1 MLSQKKENQNLKDNN
16 NLNHNPKLLETL
28 KVIEIGQH
36 IAAPFASKLLADLG
50 ADVIKVEPLEGDVA
64 RQIGPFPNNIE
75 NPEKSGLFL
84 SLNTSKLGITIDFD
98 NKDHINRLY
107 RLLETT
113 DVLIEDQS
121 YQINSKFRFDYDQLT
136 KMFPKLIIA
145 TITPFGLTGP
155 YKDYKAND
163 LILFH
168 MSSYAHIIASSV
180 EDPNQEPPIR
190 AGGHQS
196 EFVSGLSTATATM
209 ISVFNQLQ
217 THQGTHIDI
226 SKLESITMMPQG
238 PLADAAFSKKR
249 QSRKA
254 SDRKVGAIVAM
265 LPTLDGYITI
275 SPREDHQ
282 WEAWLKIIDN
292 PEWSTDPK
300 YETRKARQTNWVELE
315 KLLSKWT
322 CTRKKEEIYRACQDA
337 HVPAFPV
344 NTAADLYK
352 SKQLNSREF
361 YQEINHPVAGVL
373 PYTGFPYKLSQAT
386 LEIKGPAPTLGQHNK
401 SILNI
406 N

>member
-1 MLSQKKENQNLKDNN
+1 MNN
-16 NLNHNPKLLETL
+16 NPKLLETL
-28 KVIEIGQH
+28 NVVEIGQN

-50 ADVIKVEPLEGDVA
+50 ANVIKIEPKEGDIA
-64 RQIGPFPNNIE
+64 RKIGPFPNDIINL
-75 NPEKSGLFL
+75 EKSGLFL
-84 SLNTSKLGITIDFD
+84 SLNTSKLGTTLDFD
-98 NKDHINRLY
+98 NEEDIKHLY
-107 RLLETT
+107 NLLETT

-121 YQINSKFRFDYDQLT
+121 YQLNSNFKFDYEKLT
-136 KMFPKLIIA
+136 KMFPKLIIT

-190 AGGHQS
+190 SGGHQS
-196 EFVSGLSTATATM
+196 EFVSGLSAATATM
-209 ISVFNQLQ
+209 ISVFSQLQ
-217 THQGTHIDI
+217 TAQGTHIDI

-265 LPTLDGYITI
+265 LPTIDGYITI

-282 WEAWLKIIDN
+282 WEAWLKIIGN
-292 PEWSTDPK
+292 PEWSLNPEYD
-300 YETRKARQTNWVELE
+300 TRKARQTNWANLE
-315 KLLSKWT
+315 KLLSEWT

-352 SKQLNSREF
+352 SKQLNSRDF
-361 YQEINHPVAGVL
+361 YQKIDHPIAGVL
-373 PYTGFPYKLSQAT
+373 PYTSFPYKLSQAT

-401 SILNI
+401 SIFNI

>member
-1 MLSQKKENQNLKDNN
+1 MNKD
-16 NLNHNPKLLETL
+16 PKLLEAL
-28 KVIEIGQH
+28 NVIEIGQH

-50 ADVIKVEPLEGDVA
+50 ANVIKIEPIEGDIA
-64 RQIGPFPNNIE
+64 RQIGPFPNDITNI
-75 NPEKSGLFL
+75 EKSGLFL
-84 SLNTSKLGITIDFD
+84 SLNTSKLGITLDFD
-98 NKDHINRLY
+98 NEEDIKHLY
-107 RLLETT
+107 TLLETT

-121 YQINSKFRFDYDQLT
+121 YQLNSNFKFDYDKLT
-136 KMFPKLIIA
+136 KMFPKLIIT

-196 EFVSGLSTATATM
+196 EFVSGLSAATATM
-209 ISVFNQLQ
+209 ISVFSQLQ
-217 THQGTHIDI
+217 TARGTHIDI

-238 PLADAAFSKKR
+238 PLADAAFTKKR

-265 LPTLDGYITI
+265 LPTIDGYITI

-282 WEAWLKIIDN
+282 WEAWLKIIGN
-292 PEWSTDPK
+292 PEWSLNPE
-300 YETRKARQTNWVELE
+300 YATRKARQTNWANLE
-315 KLLSKWT
+315 KLLSEWT

-352 SKQLNSREF
+352 SKQLNSRDF
-361 YQEINHPVAGVL
+361 YQEINHPIAGVL
-373 PYTGFPYKLSQAT
+373 PYTSFPYKLSQAS

>member
-1 MLSQKKENQNLKDNN
+1 MNKD
-16 NLNHNPKLLETL
+16 PKLLEAL
-28 KVIEIGQH
+28 NVIEIGQH

-50 ADVIKVEPLEGDVA
+50 ANVIKIEPIEGDIA
-64 RQIGPFPNNIE
+64 RQIGPFPNDITNI
-75 NPEKSGLFL
+75 EKSGLFL
-84 SLNTSKLGITIDFD
+84 SLNTSKLGITLDFD
-98 NKDHINRLY
+98 NEEHIKHLY
-107 RLLETT
+107 TLLETT

-121 YQINSKFRFDYDQLT
+121 YQLNSNFKFDYDKLT
-136 KMFPKLIIA
+136 KMFPRLIIT

-196 EFVSGLSTATATM
+196 EFISGLSAATATM
-209 ISVFNQLQ
+209 ISVFSQLQ
-217 THQGTHIDI
+217 NSQGTHIDI

-265 LPTLDGYITI
+265 LPTIDGYITI

-282 WEAWLKIIDN
+282 WEAWLKIIGN
-292 PEWSTDPK
+292 PEWSLKPEYD
-300 YETRKARQTNWVELE
+300 TRKARQTNWVDLE
-315 KLLSKWT
+315 KLLSEWT
-322 CTRKKEEIYRACQDA
+322 CTRKKEDIYRACQDA

-361 YQEINHPVAGVL
+361 YQKIDHPIAGVL
-373 PYTGFPYKLSQAT
+373 PYTSFPYKLSQAT

>member
-1 MLSQKKENQNLKDNN
+1 MNN
-16 NLNHNPKLLETL
+16 NPKLLETL
-28 KVIEIGQH
+28 NVVEIGQY

-50 ADVIKVEPLEGDVA
+50 ADVIKIEPKEGDIA
-64 RQIGPFPNNIE
+64 RKIGPFPNDIINL
-75 NPEKSGLFL
+75 EKSGLFL
-84 SLNTSKLGITIDFD
+84 SLNTSKLGTTLDFD
-98 NKDHINRLY
+98 NEEDIKHLY
-107 RLLETT
+107 NLLETT

-121 YQINSKFRFDYDQLT
+121 YQLNSNFKFDYEKLT
-136 KMFPKLIIA
+136 KMFPKLIIT

-180 EDPNQEPPIR
+180 QDPNQEPPIR
-190 AGGHQS
+190 SGGHQS
-196 EFVSGLSTATATM
+196 EFVSGLSAATATM
-209 ISVFNQLQ
+209 ISVFSQLQ
-217 THQGTHIDI
+217 TAQGTHIDI

-265 LPTLDGYITI
+265 LPTIDGYITI

-282 WEAWLKIIDN
+282 WEAWLKIIGN
-292 PEWSTDPK
+292 PEWSLNPEYD
-300 YETRKARQTNWVELE
+300 TRKARQTNWANLE
-315 KLLSKWT
+315 KLLSEWT

-352 SKQLNSREF
+352 SKQLNSRDF
-361 YQEINHPVAGVL
+361 YQKIDHPIAGVL
-373 PYTGFPYKLSQAT
+373 PYTSFPYKLSQAS

-401 SILNI
+401 SIFNI

>member
-1 MLSQKKENQNLKDNN
+1 MNKD
-16 NLNHNPKLLETL
+16 PKLLEAL
-28 KVIEIGQH
+28 NVIEIGQH

-50 ADVIKVEPLEGDVA
+50 ANVIKIEPIEGDIA
-64 RQIGPFPNNIE
+64 RQIGPFPNDITNI
-75 NPEKSGLFL
+75 EKSGLFL
-84 SLNTSKLGITIDFD
+84 SLNTSKLGITLDFD
-98 NKDHINRLY
+98 NEEHIKHLY
-107 RLLETT
+107 TLLETT

-121 YQINSKFRFDYDQLT
+121 YQLNSNFKFDYDKLT
-136 KMFPKLIIA
+136 KMFPRLIIT

-196 EFVSGLSTATATM
+196 EFVSGLSAATATM
-209 ISVFNQLQ
+209 ISVFSQLQ
-217 THQGTHIDI
+217 TTQGTHIDI

-265 LPTLDGYITI
+265 LATIDGYITI

-282 WEAWLKIIDN
+282 WEAWLKIIGN
-292 PEWSTDPK
+292 PEWSLKHEYD
-300 YETRKARQTNWVELE
+300 TRKARQTNWVDLE
-315 KLLSKWT
+315 KLLSEWT
-322 CTRKKEEIYRACQDA
+322 CTRKKEDIYRACQDA

-361 YQEINHPVAGVL
+361 YQKIDHPIAGVL
-373 PYTGFPYKLSQAT
+373 PYTSFPYKLSQAT

>member
-1 MLSQKKENQNLKDNN
+1 MNKD
-16 NLNHNPKLLETL
+16 PKLLEAL
-28 KVIEIGQH
+28 NVIEIGQH

-50 ADVIKVEPLEGDVA
+50 ANVIKIEPIEGDIA
-64 RQIGPFPNNIE
+64 RQIGPFPNDITNI
-75 NPEKSGLFL
+75 EKSGLFL
-84 SLNTSKLGITIDFD
+84 SLNTSKLGITLDFD
-98 NKDHINRLY
+98 NEEHIKHLY
-107 RLLETT
+107 TLLETT

-121 YQINSKFRFDYDQLT
+121 YQLNSNFKFDYDKLT
-136 KMFPKLIIA
+136 KMFPKLIIT

-196 EFVSGLSTATATM
+196 EFVSGLSAATATM
-209 ISVFNQLQ
+209 ISVFSQLQ
-217 THQGTHIDI
+217 TTQGTHIDI
-226 SKLESITMMPQG
+226 SKLESITMMHQG
-238 PLADAAFSKKR
+238 TLADAAFSKKR

-265 LPTLDGYITI
+265 LPTIDGYITI

-282 WEAWLKIIDN
+282 WEAWLKIIGN
-292 PEWSTDPK
+292 PEWSLKPEYD
-300 YETRKARQTNWVELE
+300 TRKARQTNWVDLE
-315 KLLSKWT
+315 KLLSEWT
-322 CTRKKEEIYRACQDA
+322 CTRKKEDIYRACQDA

-361 YQEINHPVAGVL
+361 YQKIDHPIAGVL
-373 PYTGFPYKLSQAT
+373 PYTSFPYKLSQAT

-406 N
+406 S

>member
-1 MLSQKKENQNLKDNN
+1 MNKD
-16 NLNHNPKLLETL
+16 PKLLEAL
-28 KVIEIGQH
+28 NVIEIGQH

-50 ADVIKVEPLEGDVA
+50 ANVIKIEPIEGDIA
-64 RQIGPFPNNIE
+64 RQIGPFPNDITNI
-75 NPEKSGLFL
+75 EKSGLFL
-84 SLNTSKLGITIDFD
+84 SLNTSKLGITLDFD
-98 NKDHINRLY
+98 NEEHIKHLY
-107 RLLETT
+107 TLLETT

-121 YQINSKFRFDYDQLT
+121 YQLNSNFKFDYDKLT
-136 KMFPKLIIA
+136 KMFPRLIIT

-196 EFVSGLSTATATM
+196 EFVSGLSAATATM
-209 ISVFNQLQ
+209 ISVFSQLQ
-217 THQGTHIDI
+217 TTQGTHIDI

-265 LPTLDGYITI
+265 LPTIDGYITI

-282 WEAWLKIIDN
+282 WEAWLKIIGN
-292 PEWSTDPK
+292 PEWSLKHEYD
-300 YETRKARQTNWVELE
+300 TRKARQTNWVDLE
-315 KLLSKWT
+315 KLLSEWT
-322 CTRKKEEIYRACQDA
+322 CTRKKEDIYRACQDA

-361 YQEINHPVAGVL
+361 YQKIDHPIAGVL
-373 PYTGFPYKLSQAT
+373 PYTSFPYKLSQAT

>member
-1 MLSQKKENQNLKDNN
+1 MNKD
-16 NLNHNPKLLETL
+16 PKLLEAL
-28 KVIEIGQH
+28 NVIEIGQH

-50 ADVIKVEPLEGDVA
+50 ANVIKIEPIEGDIA
-64 RQIGPFPNNIE
+64 RQIGPFPNDITNI
-75 NPEKSGLFL
+75 EKSGLFL
-84 SLNTSKLGITIDFD
+84 SLNTSKLGITLDFD
-98 NKDHINRLY
+98 NEEDIKHLY
-107 RLLETT
+107 TLLETT

-121 YQINSKFRFDYDQLT
+121 YQLNSNFKFDYDKLT
-136 KMFPKLIIA
+136 KMFPKLIIT

-196 EFVSGLSTATATM
+196 EFVSGLSAATATM
-209 ISVFNQLQ
+209 ISVFSQLQ
-217 THQGTHIDI
+217 TTQGTHIDI

-265 LPTLDGYITI
+265 LPTIDGYITI

-282 WEAWLKIIDN
+282 WEAWLKIIGN
-292 PEWSTDPK
+292 PEWSLKPEYD
-300 YETRKARQTNWVELE
+300 TRKARQTNWVDLE
-315 KLLSKWT
+315 KLLSEWT
-322 CTRKKEEIYRACQDA
+322 CTRKKEDIYRACQDA

-361 YQEINHPVAGVL
+361 YQKIDHPIAGVL
-373 PYTGFPYKLSQAT
+373 PYTSFPYKLSQAT

-406 N
+406 S

>member
-1 MLSQKKENQNLKDNN
+1 MNN
-16 NLNHNPKLLETL
+16 NPKLLETL
-28 KVIEIGQH
+28 NVVEIGQN

-50 ADVIKVEPLEGDVA
+50 ANVIKIEPKEGDIA
-64 RQIGPFPNNIE
+64 RKIGPFPNDIINL
-75 NPEKSGLFL
+75 EKSGLFL
-84 SLNTSKLGITIDFD
+84 SLNTSKLGITLDFD
-98 NKDHINRLY
+98 NEEDIKHLY
-107 RLLETT
+107 NLLETT

-121 YQINSKFRFDYDQLT
+121 YQLNSNFKFDYEKLT
-136 KMFPKLIIA
+136 KKYPKLIVT

-180 EDPNQEPPIR
+180 QDPNQEPPIR

-196 EFVSGLSTATATM
+196 EFVSGLSAATATM
-209 ISVFNQLQ
+209 ISVFSQLQ
-217 THQGTHIDI
+217 TAQGTHIDI

-265 LPTLDGYITI
+265 LPTIDGYITI

-282 WEAWLKIIDN
+282 WEAWLKIIGN
-292 PEWSTDPK
+292 PEWSLNPEYD
-300 YETRKARQTNWVELE
+300 TRKARQTNWANLE
-315 KLLSKWT
+315 KLLSEWT

-352 SKQLNSREF
+352 SKQLNSRDF
-361 YQEINHPVAGVL
+361 YQEIDHPIAGVL
-373 PYTGFPYKLSQAT
+373 PYTSFPYKLSQAS